1 MRTIIRS
8 ALSGTLEAMPTVM
21 RLSIAPVRS
30 LALEHPT
37 EILLTENGVAEDR
50 RFYLIDERGFLVDRV
65 VVGRLVQASGH
76 TDPDGEALRVTLP
89 DGRLLEGDVRLGEAV
104 ETPLHGR
111 IAIGHVVVG
120 PWGDA
125 LSPLAGRP
133 VRVVRTDR
141 IGGTRRGNAASII
154 SQGSLDELARHA
166 GVGAVDGR
174 RFRMLID
181 LDGTAPHEE
190 DTWIGRSIGIGDAVL
205 RVTQRDAR
213 CAITTQDPDTGER
226 DLDTL
231 RTILAYRGP
240 MPDGSGMPKAMLG
253 VLADV
258 ERPGTIRVG
267 DVVRPQPT
275 G

>member
-1 MRTIIRS
+1 MS
-8 ALSGTLEAMPTVM
+8 SVA

-37 EILLTENGVAEDR
+37 EIMLTERGVAEDR

-65 VVGRLVQASGH
+65 VVGRLVQAAGH
-76 TDPDGEALRVTLP
+76 TDPDGETLSVTLP
-89 DGRLLEGDVRLGEAV
+89 DGQVLAGDVRLGEAV

-111 IAIGHVVVG
+111 IAIGHVVIG
-120 PWGDA
+120 PWAEA

-141 IGGTRRGNAASII
+141 IGGTRSANAASII
-154 SQGSLDELARHA
+154 SQGSLDELARQA
-166 GVGAVDGR
+166 GIPSVDGR

-181 LDGTAPHEE
+181 LDGTTPHEE
-190 DTWIGRSIGIGDAVL
+190 DAWIGRSIEIGEAVL

-240 MPDGSGMPKAMLG
+240 MPDASGAPKAMLG

-258 ERPGTIRVG
+258 DRPGRIRLG
-267 DVVRPQPT
+267 DEVRVL